1 MFELH
6 VVQAMYGDC
15 LLLSYGDPQQ
25 PHNILVD
32 GGPPTVYENHLQPLL
47 EQLAAGGQRLERV
60 VLTHTDDDHVVGL
73 VELFRDLR
81 TRQAAGQPP
90 LIAVDGMWMNS
101 FAFDA
106 AVAPS
111 MAHIAI
117 PPAPVGEGPTAGMYG
132 TIEGSDLPIPAQGV
146 AEGVD
151 LRELLDL
158 LHISVNTGV
167 TGGTISLDTPPAPLT
182 AAETNG
188 LALALVGPTKSNL
201 DRMGREWREWL
212 HKHQA
217 PEGAAGAPDLS
228 KRIAPD
234 QSIPNRSSIMF
245 VAEYEGRRVLLTGDG
260 RANDIVRGLVRSGLM
275 ASDGVYHV
283 DVLKLPHHGSARNNS
298 RKFFSQVTADT
309 YVISADGTNDNP
321 DTQTLGWLVQA
332 IKEQGRSATLLATNM
347 TQSLDDMLREFS
359 PAIYGYTLEVM
370 AEGSHEQVISLIRA
384 QPPGRG

>member
-1 MFELH
+1 
-6 VVQAMYGDC
+6 
-15 LLLSYGDPQQ
+15 
-25 PHNILVD
+25 
-32 GGPPTVYENHLQPLL
+32 L
-47 EQLAAGGQRLERV
+47 EQV

-73 VELFRDLR
+73 VELFRELR
-81 TRQAAGQPP
+81 TQQVAGRPP
-90 LIAVDGMWMNS
+90 LIPIDGMWINS
-101 FAFDA
+101 FAFDS

-117 PPAPVGEGPTAGMYG
+117 PLAPAEEGSTTGGYG
-132 TIEGSDLPIPAQGV
+132 TIDGSDLPIPAQGV
-146 AEGVD
+146 AEGLD

-158 LHISVNTGV
+158 LHIPVNTGV

-182 AAETNG
+182 APGVDG

-212 HKHQA
+212 LKHQA
-217 PEGAAGAPDLS
+217 PEGAAGVPDFS
-228 KRIAPD
+228 KRVAPD

-245 VAEYEGRRVLLTGDG
+245 VAEYGGRRVLLTGDG

-275 ASDGVYHV
+275 ATDGVYHV

-298 RKFFSQVTADT
+298 RKFFGQVTADI

-321 DTQTLGWLVQA
+321 DMQTLAWLVQA
-332 IKEQGRSATLLATNM
+332 IKEQGRRATLLATNM
-347 TQSLDDMLREFS
+347 TPSLDDMLREFP

-370 AEGSHEQVISLIRA
+370 AKGRHAQVIGLS
-384 QPPGRG
+384 

>member
-6 VVQAMYGDC
+6 VVQALYGDC
-15 LLLSYGDPQQ
+15 LLLSYGDPQH

-32 GGPPTVYENHLQPLL
+32 GGPPTVYENHLRPLL
-47 EQLAAGGQRLERV
+47 EQLASRGQWLERV

-81 TRQAAGQPP
+81 TRQVAGQSP
-90 LIAVDGMWMNS
+90 LIPVDSVWMNS

-117 PPAPVGEGPTAGMYG
+117 PLARTAKPKNTAVHNPTD
-132 TIEGSDLPIPAQGV
+132 GSELPIPAQGV

-151 LRELLDL
+151 LRELLYL
-158 LHISVNTGV
+158 LHIPVNQGV
-167 TGGTISLDTPPAPLT
+167 AGGTISLDTPPTLDSAPSPD
-182 AAETNG
+182 G
-188 LALALVGPTKSNL
+188 LALTLVGPTKSNL
-201 DRMGREWREWL
+201 DRMGREWGEWL
-212 HKHQA
+212 RKHQA
-217 PEGAAGAPDLS
+217 PEGAAGVPDFS

-245 VAEYEGRRVLLTGDG
+245 VAEFGGRRVLLTGDG

-283 DVLKLPHHGSARNNS
+283 DALKLPHHGSARNNS

-321 DTQTLGWLVQA
+321 DMPTLAWLVQT
-332 IKEQGRSATLLATNM
+332 IKEQGRRATLLATNM
-347 TQSLDDMLREFS
+347 TPSLNNMLHEFS
-359 PAIYGYTLEVM
+359 PATYGYTLELM
-370 AEGSHEQVISLIRA
+370 AEGSHEQVIRLS
-384 QPPGRG
+384 

>member
-1 MFELH
+1 LFELH
-6 VVQAMYGDC
+6 VLQAMYGDC
-15 LLLSYGDPQQ
+15 LLLSYGDPRQ
-25 PHNILVD
+25 PRNILVD
-32 GGPPTVYENHLQPLL
+32 GGPPTVYENHLRPLL
-47 EQLAAGGQRLERV
+47 EQLATKGQQLERV

-73 VELFRDLR
+73 VELFRELR
-81 TRQAAGQPP
+81 TQQVAGQPP
-90 LIAVDGMWMNS
+90 LIPVDGMWINS

-106 AVAPS
+106 VVAPS

-117 PPAPVGEGPTAGMYG
+117 PLAPAEEGSTAGGYD
-132 TIEGSDLPIPAQGV
+132 TIDGSDLPIPAQGV

-158 LHISVNTGV
+158 LHIPVNTGV

-182 AAETNG
+182 VPGADS

-212 HKHQA
+212 LKHQA
-217 PEGAAGAPDLS
+217 PEGAAGVPDFTQ
-228 KRIAPD
+228 RVAPD

-245 VAEYEGRRVLLTGDG
+245 VAEYAGKRVLLTGDG

-275 ASDGVYHV
+275 APDGVYHV

-298 RKFFSQVTADT
+298 RKFFSQVTADI

-321 DTQTLGWLVQA
+321 DILTLAWLVQA
-332 IKEQGRSATLLATNM
+332 IKEQGRRATLLATNR
-347 TQSLDDMLREFS
+347 TSSLDDMLREFP

-370 AEGSHEQVISLIRA
+370 AKGRHAQVIGLS
-384 QPPGRG
+384 